1 MLRLKQ
7 NCRQQKKDH
16 DGQKAAVKHQNSKD
30 GKGLVGSNQKEVQ
43 YGQSL
48 ENNGKEVRLWSKQEL
63 DLVFILSHGR
73 GGGQELGLEGITWSD
88 LHF

>member
-48 ENNGKEVRLWSKQEL
+48 ENNGKEVRL
-63 DLVFILSHGR
+63 
-73 GGGQELGLEGITWSD
+73 
-88 LHF
+88 